1 MAIFNTY
8 TWFSPDLGD
17 VVSEA
22 WERAGMASTAIGN
35 DHLESILRSM
45 RWLLNSEWLTL
56 GFRQW
61 QFELVSLTTS
71 VGVPSYILPAEVLT
85 VADAVLIRSNR
96 ATPINP
102 MSRSDYLEIPDKTQ
116 LGRPDRYLVDRQYN
130 QVQLTVWRTPENSTD
145 VIQYWAFKNNSQPGN
160 ALQYQ
165 LAMPPHVQE
174 AFVSGLSAKIAQK
187 FNQPRFTELQALYR
201 GLDPNPRNIGGALAL
216 ALDAD
221 RESGDVRITMAVRRR
236 GR

>member
-1 MAIFNTY
+1 
-8 TWFSPDLGD
+8 
-17 VVSEA
+17 
-22 WERAGMASTAIGN
+22 MASTSIGN
-35 DHLESILRSM
+35 DHIESILRSM
-45 RWLLNSEWLTL
+45 RYLFNSEWLTL

-61 QFELVSLTTS
+61 QFELVSQTTT
-71 VGVPSYILPAEVLT
+71 VNVASYTLPPEVLT
-85 VADAVLIRSNR
+85 ISDAVLIRSNR

-102 MSRSDYLEIPDKTQ
+102 MARNEYLEIPDKTQ

-130 QVQLTVWRTPENSTD
+130 QVVMTVWRTPENSTD
-145 VIQYWAFKNNSQPGN
+145 VIQYWAFKNNSLPGT

-174 AFVSGLSAKIAQK
+174 AFVCGLSAKIAQK
-187 FNQPRFTELQALYR
+187 YNQARFGELQMLYR
-201 GLDPNPRNIGGALAL
+201 GGDPNPRNIGGALAL

-221 RESGDVRITMAVRRR
+221 RESGDVRITMAMHRR